1 VLVVLDGS
9 ATLTKDDRVFLSSV
23 EEKKGL
29 IVINKMDLQRA
40 MDLGELGQVAGN
52 KKLVMVSAR
61 DGQGMQHLR
70 KSLRELILDA
80 DREPAFVLTNL
91 RHKTALLRGEQAL
104 GDAVSALSAMR
115 PTELVAVTLQQAR
128 ESLEEV
134 VGLIH
139 SDDILELIFSKFC
152 IGK

>member
-1 VLVVLDGS
+1 
-9 ATLTKDDRVFLSSV
+9 
-23 EEKKGL
+23 
-29 IVINKMDLQRA
+29 MDLA
-40 MDLGELGQVAGN
+40 ELGQVSGN

-61 DGQGMQHLR
+61 HGQGVQDLR
-70 KSLRELILDA
+70 NSLRELILDG

-104 GDAVSALSAMR
+104 RDTVSALSEMQ

-139 SDDILELIFSKFC
+139 TDDILELVFSKFC